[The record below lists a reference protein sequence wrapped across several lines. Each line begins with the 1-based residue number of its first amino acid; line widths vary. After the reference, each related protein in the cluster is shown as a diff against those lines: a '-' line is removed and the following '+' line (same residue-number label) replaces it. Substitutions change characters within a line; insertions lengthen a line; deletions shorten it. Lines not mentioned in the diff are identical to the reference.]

1 MMKTESKRIPIVLF
15 ALGII
20 LLAPVFVYS
29 TQNTLSGKSFTFKF
43 HVSEIG
49 NLTHQMDC
57 LSGLYSDDDGG
68 YRKLWSSKLGWSK
81 DDSTQL
87 MIWRDLRQK
96 YQGEFGNEQKEKTR
110 LRYPIPDEIGNKV
123 LIQNRLLFASLL
135 SVSVQ
140 EYRKYL
146 ELLVLPV
153 DVATILKTV
162 AHFYPRFHSWWQS
175 EAERILSERAEQ
187 YLAIFKEKS
196 LLEFSEQV
204 AVFYKA
210 EMPAN
215 YVIYFHLL
223 LKPESDSAH
232 SQQIENHA
240 LMEFTEKQETKDQ
253 LPLVI
258 HEFCHHLYRLAT
270 RNQQE
275 KLVRAFI
282 EASPAYS
289 LAAYNLMD
297 EALATAIGNGLV
309 MKMVTKEP
317 DEFQKYLA
325 QEESFYNDR
334 FIDLAAKALMPVVER
349 KIAVA
354 ESIYSEGFVSEY
366 LHFVSDAL
374 GDEIN
379 SPVLSLRTLAGIFNP
394 SQRTAFRKLISTIS
408 AGSAFGFNSIKS
420 SEGWDFLESFS
431 ELNAVVFVLKS
442 ELAELKHREAILGKM
457 NRRQIEKLALSNK
470 GFVYAIRRSSKSHI
484 YVFVGQNEA
493 SLEDLVA
500 LFVINKTKFDGIG
513 VRLIK

>member
-1 MMKTESKRIPIVLF
+1 MKKKGNKISIILLI
-15 ALGII
+15 LGII
-20 LLAPVFVYS
+20 LFAPVFAYC
-29 TQNTLSGKSFTFKF
+29 TQNILGGKSFTFQF
-43 HVSEIG
+43 HISEIG
-49 NLTHQMDC
+49 NLTHQLDC
-57 LSGLYSDDDGG
+57 LSGIYSDDDGG
-68 YRKLWSSKLGWSK
+68 YQKLWSSKLGWSK

-96 YQGEFGNEQKEKTR
+96 YQGEFTNEQKEETR
-110 LRYPIPDEIGNKV
+110 SKYPLPNEIGNKV

-135 SVSVQ
+135 SGNVE

-146 ELLVLPV
+146 ELLVLPG
-153 DVATILKTV
+153 DVAAILKVV
-162 AHFYPRFHSWWQS
+162 AHFYQRFHLWWQS
-175 EAERILSERAEQ
+175 DAERILSKRAEQ
-187 YLAIFKEKS
+187 YPAIFKEKS
-196 LLEFSEQV
+196 LLEFSERV
-204 AVFYKA
+204 AAFYKA
-210 EMPAN
+210 EMPAD

-240 LMEFTEKQETKDQ
+240 LIEFTEKQETKDQ

-334 FIDLAAKALMPVVER
+334 FIDLAAKALMPVVKR
-349 KIAVA
+349 KMAVT
-354 ESIYSEGFVSEY
+354 ESIYSEGFVGEY

-374 GDEIN
+374 DDEIN
-379 SPVLSLRTLAGIFNP
+379 SPVLSLRTLAGIFNL
-394 SQRTAFRKLISTIS
+394 SQRAAFRKLISTIS
-408 AGSAFGFNSIKS
+408 AGSAFGFNSINS
-420 SEGWDFLESFS
+420 SEGWDFLNGYS
-431 ELNAVVFVLKS
+431 ELNAVVFILKS
-442 ELAELKHREAILGKM
+442 ELAELKQREAMLGKM

-470 GFVYAIRRSSKSHI
+470 GFVYAIRRSLKSHI

-493 SLEDLVA
+493 SLEDLIA
-500 LFVINKTKFDGIG
+500 LFVINKTKFEG
-513 VRLIK
+513 LICVIK